1 MDTSKSLWGKLPLE
15 EAIRT
20 PLIILREQATLLTQ
34 MTNAIL
40 EGVVTNQMAKP
51 SSPIAFDPF
60 GLNKSF
66 RATLTIEAPAL
77 DGYVFQVLEVGY
89 NLALYPVEV
98 RDLVNNQTRDCEN
111 EEPFV
116 EAVGSILSSDAVRR
130 AVGMLLAQ
138 SKSEQIA
145 A

>member
-40 EGVVTNQMAKP
+40 EGVVVNQQVRSA
-51 SSPIAFDPF
+51 SDEFDPF
-60 GLNKSF
+60 GPRKTF
-66 RATLTIEAPAL
+66 RATLSIEAPAL
-77 DGYVFQVLEVGY
+77 DGYVFQVLQVSY
-89 NLALYPVEV
+89 DLALYPVEV
-98 RDLVNNQTRDCEN
+98 NDLVNSKEYECIDQDSF
-111 EEPFV
+111 EE
-116 EAVGSILSSDAVRR
+116 AMRTILSSAAVLR
-130 AVGMLLAQ
+130 AVGMLIAQ

>member
-1 MDTSKSLWGKLPLE
+1 MDTTKSLWGDLPLA

-34 MTNAIL
+34 MTNAVL
-40 EGVVTNQMAKP
+40 EGAVTNQLVRT
-51 SSPIAFDPF
+51 SSNVFDPF
-60 GLNKSF
+60 GPSKDFL
-66 RATLTIEAPAL
+66 ATLAIEAPAL
-77 DGYVFQVLEVGY
+77 DGYVFQVLKVGY
-89 NLALYPVEV
+89 DLALYPVEV
-98 RDLVNNQTRDCEN
+98 IDLVNSQQYDCVDEGA
-111 EEPFV
+111 FM
-116 EAVGSILSSDAVRR
+116 EAMSTVLSSAAVRR